1 MKINF
6 PSIRIIIKAIVLAI
20 VVAIASF
27 LVYPIIG
34 FENLSARD
42 LFTYATLFG
51 VLAGAIAVNVTM
63 SSSKSAQ
70 IESIFVGNLAF
81 KTSPRALR
89 EQFEKYGDV
98 HALRLMTDRITHK
111 PRGFGFVEMARK
123 DALAA
128 IRGLNG
134 KEFYGRELKVNIA
147 NERKSRDDEVEA

>member
-6 PSIRIIIKAIVLAI
+6 PSFSIIIKAIILA
-20 VVAIASF
+20 VVISVAGF
-27 LVYPIIG
+27 LVYPFIG
-34 FENLSARD
+34 FENLPAQQ
-42 LFTYATLFG
+42 LFGYAILFG
-51 VLAGAIAVNVTM
+51 VLAGAIVVNISV
-63 SSSKSAQ
+63 SSSRGAQ

-81 KTSPRALR
+81 KTPQRALR

-98 HALRLMTDRITHK
+98 HALRLMTDRVTHK

-147 NERKSRDDEVEA
+147 NERKSRDDEAGE